1 MNISLKQF
9 FILGR
14 KYAEQKLNRI
24 IDQNIGLIEVKLYH
38 LFFENS
44 KFVRPDSRN
53 QFPLPLPPSSFLAN
67 SKCENSSQDH
77 RRRYRLRL
85 IGLKQ
90 LYVQVLFYLSP

>member
-9 FILGR
+9 FILSR

-24 IDQNIGLIEVKLYH
+24 IDQNIGLIKVKLYH

-53 QFPLPLPPSSFLAN
+53 QFPLRLPPLFIL
-67 SKCENSSQDH
+67 
-77 RRRYRLRL
+77 
-85 IGLKQ
+85 GKQ
-90 LYVQVLFYLSP
+90 QV